1 MGSVKENLIAGICA
15 YPNCTCS
22 PHSSCLPEV
31 DVKRAYDAALEMLQ
45 GTSADLGPGELDRTV
60 RAALAA
66 YTLPVQ
72 RSIIRQSIAR
82 FLCEEVDDHGVGS
95 YDICPANRVELYLNL
110 AERLLFYVYRLPP
123 EVDRAIASQEK
134 GEGL

>member
-45 GTSADLGPGELDRTV
+45 GTSADLGPGELPLSQLT
-60 RAALAA
+60 
-66 YTLPVQ
+66 PC
-72 RSIIRQSIAR
+72 RSKEASLGSLSPASFAR
-82 FLCEEVDDHGVGS
+82 
-95 YDICPANRVELYLNL
+95 
-110 AERLLFYVYRLPP
+110 
-123 EVDRAIASQEK
+123 K
-134 GEGL
+134 